1 MANSKIKG
9 ITIEIGGNTTKLD
22 KTLKSVNSLL
32 KLDPKNVELLRQK
45 QELLTKSIVET
56 EAKQKMLQETLKK
69 IDSVK
74 VNVNDKIIVNSNY
87 YDLSTNSA

>member
-74 VNVNDKIIVNSNY
+74 VNVNDKIIANSNY